1 MEKFEK
7 FLKIFDDVKKRIT
20 NLIIYFK
27 TKFYK
32 VNIKKLTKLEKII
45 INKFYNFDLMEFSL
59 NSVSIS
65 ETEETYP
72 VILKLIKRNILKEMS
87 TLEKIDSYDGK
98 GVRYN
103 LTNRAWK
110 KLNKIKKLGGI

>member
-1 MEKFEK
+1 MEKIEK
-7 FLKIFDDVKKRIT
+7 FLKIFDDVKKIIT

-45 INKFYNFDLMEFSL
+45 IKFYNFDLMEFSL

-87 TLEKIDSYDGK
+87 TLEKIDSYDGN

-103 LTNRAWK
+103 ITNRAWK